1 MVDKFNL
8 TTNKIAIQFTDE
20 SISFIKIIYNKSVFK
35 FDRDFRSL
43 KKWEFHAFDYRPT
56 FSEEK
61 TIEKFRNKFL
71 KLF

>member
-1 MVDKFNL
+1 MLDKFNV

-20 SISFIKIIYNKSVFK
+20 SISFLKIIYNKPVFK

-43 KKWEFHAFDYRPT
+43 KKWEFHIFDYKPIL
-56 FSEEK
+56 SEGK
-61 TIEKFRNKFL
+61 TIEKFRNKFF